1 MKQKSKPVRWG
12 EDNMFSKRISV
23 RYIIQSIF
31 ILLTAFYVFAP
42 FIIAERSWAE
52 GLCPLGG
59 LETLPYLIRS
69 GVYLEHISSFNIG
82 IMTALI
88 ILTLLFGRMFCSYI
102 CPLGSL
108 QEWFGNLGKKFRL
121 NKKIPES
128 LEFIL
133 SKLKYVVLVV
143 ILAGTYSVAELI
155 FRKYDPFYALLHR
168 VNPVLNAS
176 FIILGLTLI
185 GSIFINRLWCRYLCP
200 IGAFVRVLSFFSLVK
215 LVRDK
220 EACINCKLCNTA
232 CPENIR
238 PAEQV
243 VLTKDGCTHCLDCVG
258 VCPGGLDAMKLAI
271 GKGKH
276 KQKEIREGQ

>member
-1 MKQKSKPVRWG
+1 MVPKK
-12 EDNMFSKRISV
+12 ISA
-23 RYIIQSIF
+23 RFIIQSVFIF
-31 ILLTAFYVFAP
+31 LTAFYVFAP

-88 ILTLLFGRMFCSYI
+88 ILTLLFGRMFCSFI
-102 CPLGSL
+102 CPLGTL
-108 QEWFGNLGKKFRL
+108 QEWFGNLGKKLGLRKELPEKLDYVL
-121 NKKIPES
+121 N
-128 LEFIL
+128 
-133 SKLKYVVLVV
+133 KLKYVVLIV

-155 FRKYDPFYALLHR
+155 FRKYDPFYALLHL
-168 VNPVLNAS
+168 VNPALNAS
-176 FIILGLTLI
+176 FLILGLTLI

-200 IGAFVRVLSFFSLVK
+200 IGALVRILSFFSLVK
-215 LVRDK
+215 PVRD
-220 EACINCKLCNTA
+220 EDACINCNLCNKA

-243 VLTKDGCTHCLDCVG
+243 VLRKDGCTHCLDCIG
-258 VCPGGLDAMKLAI
+258 VCPAGRDAMVLTI
-271 GKGKH
+271 GKGKD
-276 KQKEIREGQ
+276 KNKEIREGR